1 MLTDHIS
8 DKYRPAVRF
17 TVVGTTGTLIQY
29 AWYWLFLMLF
39 AWLCPER
46 ELTTLAFTIAFVLEM
61 VSNYFLTAWYT
72 FQSRPQWTNL
82 GGFLTG
88 RAVNYV
94 IQIAALHMLLWA
106 HLDEKIAGFLA
117 IVIAGIINFFVVR
130 VFFKKKPQAH
140 EASEAEG
147 KNADEKD

>member
-1 MLTDHIS
+1 MLTDRI
-8 DKYRPAVRF
+8 DEKYRSAVRF

-29 AWYWLFLMLF
+29 AWYWLFLALF
-39 AWLCPER
+39 AWLYPEK
-46 ELTTLAFTIAFVLEM
+46 ELTTLAFSIAFVLEM
-61 VSNYFLTAWYT
+61 ISNYFFTAWYT
-72 FQSRPQWTNL
+72 FQSKPNLKNL

-117 IVIAGIINFFVVR
+117 IVIAGIINYFVVK
-130 VFFKKKPQAH
+130 VFFKKPQPVCG
-140 EASEAEG
+140 EEEG